1 MDEKILPTV
10 QLGGRLWQVRIGH
23 KVLQKFSA
31 LTRVG
36 MEQMGAVINRYD
48 MMILLLWCILS
59 EQDPTLKRET
69 LDNWLD
75 ELPIREWQKLL
86 RQIGESI
93 AASFPDE
100 EDEEDG
106 TAAGTAGAGE
116 ENPTGAAT

>member
-48 MMILLLWCILS
+48 MMILLLWCIH
-59 EQDPTLKRET
+59 
-69 LDNWLD
+69 WLD

-106 TAAGTAGAGE
+106 TEAGTAGAGE

>member
-59 EQDPTLKRET
+59 EQDPTLKRVRQ
-69 LDNWLD
+69 LDKLVD
-75 ELPIREWQKLL
+75 ELSKGKAMEKIL
-86 RQIGESI
+86 R
-93 AASFPDE
+93 
-100 EDEEDG
+100 
-106 TAAGTAGAGE
+106 
-116 ENPTGAAT
+116 

>member
-1 MDEKILPTV
+1 MDNRITPTV

-93 AASFPDE
+93 AASFPEAE
-100 EDEEDG
+100 ELEEAADG
-106 TAAGTAGAGE
+106 QPAAGDE
-116 ENPTGAAT
+116 PDPTGETI

>member
-1 MDEKILPTV
+1 MDNRITPTV

-106 TAAGTAGAGE
+106 TEAGTAGAGE

>member
-100 EDEEDG
+100 EDEEAG
-106 TAAGTAGAGE
+106 TEAGTAGAGE